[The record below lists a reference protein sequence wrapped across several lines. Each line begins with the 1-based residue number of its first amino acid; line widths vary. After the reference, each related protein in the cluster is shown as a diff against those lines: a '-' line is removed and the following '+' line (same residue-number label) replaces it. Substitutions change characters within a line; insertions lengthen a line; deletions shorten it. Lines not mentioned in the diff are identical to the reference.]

1 MKSTSRRRVHF
12 STIHSPNK
20 SQRHEVCTFQH
31 PHYMSWWDMCNTSF
45 TIWHHWESQHIPEA
59 QRETPSS
66 DVWLSPQQVKTRRQS
81 LDCDGEMVFSL
92 TDAVAQTLTSGH
104 RSQGRQPPAGA
115 CSSQDQET
123 CRHQRAGRPLPTHPC
138 CFRGCGLSGRPET
151 WLQQL
156 WRKQQ
161 SIDGANRAGGC
172 IQTGPRTF
180 SPHPRYERHSGTC

>member
-1 MKSTSRRRVHF
+1 
-12 STIHSPNK
+12 
-20 SQRHEVCTFQH
+20 
-31 PHYMSWWDMCNTSF
+31 MSWWDMCNTSF
-45 TIWHHWESQHIPEA
+45 TIWHHWESQHIPET

-66 DVWLSPQQVKTRRQS
+66 DVTVSSTGEDSMPIIRLWWRNGS
-81 LDCDGEMVFSL
+81 LSL
-92 TDAVAQTLTSGH
+92 TDAVARTLTSGH
-104 RSQGRQPPAGA
+104 RSQGRQTPAGV
-115 CSSQDQET
+115 CSCQDQET
-123 CRHQRAGRPLPTHPC
+123 YRHQRAGRPLPTHPC

>member
-1 MKSTSRRRVHF
+1 
-12 STIHSPNK
+12 
-20 SQRHEVCTFQH
+20 
-31 PHYMSWWDMCNTSF
+31 MCNTSLHYNM
-45 TIWHHWESQHIPEA
+45 TPLRITTHSWNSKRNALIWCV
-59 QRETPSS
+59 TVSS
-66 DVWLSPQQVKTRRQS
+66 TGEDSMPIIRLWWRNGS
-81 LDCDGEMVFSL
+81 LSL
-92 TDAVAQTLTSGH
+92 TDAVARTLTSGH
-104 RSQGRQPPAGA
+104 RSQGRQTPAGV
-115 CSSQDQET
+115 CSCQDQET

-180 SPHPRYERHSGTC
+180 SPHPRYERHSGTCQIHNKV